1 MSAFSERKFDALNS
15 ALISL
20 WNRTVD
26 HLKPQPITPEGI
38 LGMVISPEHRDVLAS
53 AYQIAGDAGNLS
65 HGCTITASLSDAPDV
80 VATADPVQVSVLLY
94 PGYGAR
100 IRSFIPTYAWREVL
114 DVEQRDEPGE
124 ALHAQ
129 LHAWLQRYLSLKADF
144 IRARAVLETL
154 HSRCD
159 TPVQVRYFL
168 PAIVALLSEDEAN
181 AKLCDRLRD
190 YRVPPKIPTTSPE
203 LRAACAKAQHT
214 IARALLLPKQ
224 IAETTP
230 GSAVVSTINSRA
242 SMRFAAWPN
251 RDFALIF

>member
-26 HLKPQPITPEGI
+26 HLKPQPVTPEGI
-38 LGMVISPEHRDVLAS
+38 LGMVIRPEHRDVLAG
-53 AYQIAGDAGNLS
+53 AYQIAGDAGNHS
-65 HGCTITASLSDAPDV
+65 HECTIIASLSDAPDV
-80 VATADPVQVSVLLY
+80 VATADPVRVSLVLY

-114 DVEQRDEPGE
+114 DVEQRDEPGQ
-124 ALHAQ
+124 ALHSQ
-129 LHAWLQRYLSLKADF
+129 LHAWLQRYLSLKLDF

-214 IARALLLPKQ
+214 IARALLLPKE
-224 IAETTP
+224 IADATL
-230 GSAVVSTINSRA
+230 GSAAVSSVSTRA
-242 SMRFAAWPN
+242 SMRFAAWPH
-251 RDFALIF
+251 RDFTLVF